1 MPLLNVNRCV
11 RTKVSPIV
19 TVFMDTAKGEIDDV
33 VEIEGTV
40 NCLPTHI
47 SPYKEILIRDV

>member
-33 VEIEGTV
+33 VEI
-40 NCLPTHI
+40 
-47 SPYKEILIRDV
+47 